1 MPEDR
6 GPCFLQGCDM
16 KISLR
21 RTRTFSISDA
31 GIERISGNHVVWW
44 YGPVV
49 RNARARS
56 VPKAVVFFREIDQS
70 GNLGKIVQEET
81 ALTHLGLLRIG
92 SVWSLGLSTSSIDY
106 SVRTFDVSF
115 SPGGWRFVSPYEA
128 AHNKSGSDLISPG
141 DYRLPYTNDR
151 NYLLDFP
158 LADGGRLL
166 VPCMEFF
173 MRCYGRSAEV
183 KRVLATYP
191 WEEAHKRLFK
201 PFDGPVPVGTWP
213 VKLTRRMYNDDVIF
227 LAHVLYDLHA
237 RHAAKDIYAQ
247 IEAAFTHGRH
257 FAFLRA
263 GPWFHGPAQLRVA
276 GVPIDGG
283 KSFLALRILGTS
295 HPSGD
300 TILRDRENT
309 NKVNPDPIVDPTD
322 AFGTAFPV
330 RKLQCLPKIVDLTDD
345 EEPDHGSSSLDI
357 AEEDFVVLGPPRT
370 VIDHRHDKNSDSGRN
385 VSGSGSDCTAF
396 STGEPY
402 GSSKGVG
409 FASLHAR
416 AVMESEGVL
425 RDMWNAAVYMERNR
439 PDTIKS
445 VRWFTFE
452 DGFREDPEP
461 RLIALEP
468 FPEGRT
474 DVSIGIRKW
483 VYHDANLLVPRGVL
497 VVRVDTS
504 AGPVFLLEIQRR
516 RLQRKDKEGTVAESE
531 ESFKGMVFVLEHE
544 NQLSQWLKR
553 VLSQIRYVRGVV
565 QKLTGDCPGTAHAF
579 KHAPSADEQVPC
591 EAAIKNALRKV
602 GVNV

>member
-1 MPEDR
+1 
-6 GPCFLQGCDM
+6 M
-16 KISLR
+16 KIQLSK
-21 RTRTFSISDA
+21 TRTSRISNA
-31 GIERISGNHVVWW
+31 GIKWGAGDRVVWW
-44 YGPVV
+44 YGPIVK
-49 RNARARS
+49 NTRAQS
-56 VPKAVVFFREIDQS
+56 VPKAIVFFREIDQS

-92 SVWSLGLSTSSIDY
+92 SVWNLGVSTSSIDY
-106 SVRTFDVSF
+106 PVRTFDVSF
-115 SPGGWRFVSPYEA
+115 SPEGWRFVSPYDE
-128 AHNKSGSDLISPG
+128 AHNKPGSDLISPS
-141 DYRLPYTNDR
+141 DYRLPYTRDR
-151 NYLLDFP
+151 NFLLDFP
-158 LADGGRLL
+158 LAGGGRLL
-166 VPCMEFF
+166 VPCIEFF

-201 PFDGPVPVGTWP
+201 PFDGPVPVGTWS

-257 FAFLRA
+257 FAFLRVR
-263 GPWFHGPAQLRVA
+263 PWFHGPSQLRAA

-283 KSFLALRILGTS
+283 KSFLALRILGSS
-295 HPSGD
+295 HPSGN

-309 NKVNPDPIVDPTD
+309 NKVNPDHILDP
-322 AFGTAFPV
+322 AEGSGVVFPV
-330 RKLQCLPKIVDLTDD
+330 RKLQLLPEIVDLTDD
-345 EEPDHGSSSLDI
+345 EEPDHGSSTLDI
-357 AEEDFVVLGPPRT
+357 SEEDFIVLGAPRT
-370 VIDHRHDKNSDSGRN
+370 VIDLHHDKNSDRGRN
-385 VSGSGSDCTAF
+385 VSGNGSDCTAV

-402 GSSKGVG
+402 GGGKGVG
-409 FASLHAR
+409 FASLHSR

-425 RDMWNAAVYMERNR
+425 RDMWNAAVYIGRSR

-452 DGFREDPEP
+452 DGFREDPKP
-461 RLIALEP
+461 RLITLEP
-468 FPEGRT
+468 FPESHP
-474 DVSIGIRKW
+474 DVSIATRNW
-483 VYHDANLLVPRGVL
+483 VYHDTELLVPRGVL
-497 VVRVDTS
+497 VIRADTV

-531 ESFKGMVFVLEHE
+531 ESFKGMVFVLKNE
-544 NQLSQWLKR
+544 NQFSPWLKR
-553 VLSQIRYVRGVV
+553 VLSRIRYVRGVV

-579 KHAPSADEQVPC
+579 KHAPSADEHVPC

-602 GVNV
+602 GVNL

>member
-1 MPEDR
+1 
-6 GPCFLQGCDM
+6 M
-16 KISLR
+16 KIQLSK
-21 RTRTFSISDA
+21 TRTLRISNA
-31 GIERISGNHVVWW
+31 GIKWGAGNRVVWW
-44 YGPVV
+44 YGPIVK
-49 RNARARS
+49 NTRAQS
-56 VPKAVVFFREIDQS
+56 VPKAVVFFREIHQS
-70 GNLGKIVQEET
+70 GKLGKIVQAET

-92 SVWSLGLSTSSIDY
+92 SVWNLGVSTSSVDY

-115 SPGGWRFVSPYEA
+115 SPGSWRFVSPYEA
-128 AHNKSGSDLISPG
+128 AQNKPGSNLISPG
-141 DYRLPYTNDR
+141 DYRLPYTRDR

-173 MRCYGRSAEV
+173 IRCYGRSAEV
-183 KRVLATYP
+183 KRVLATYQ

-201 PFDGPVPVGTWP
+201 PFDSPVPVGTWP

-247 IEAAFTHGRH
+247 IEAAFSHGRH

-276 GVPIDGG
+276 GVPSDGG
-283 KSFLALRILGTS
+283 KSFLALRILGSS

-309 NKVNPDPIVDPTD
+309 NKVNPDTALSSQDGSGV
-322 AFGTAFPV
+322 AFPV
-330 RKLQCLPKIVDLTDD
+330 RKLRCFPEIIDMTDD
-345 EEPDHGSSSLDI
+345 EEPDHGSASLDI
-357 AEEDFVVLGPPRT
+357 AEEDFVVLGMPRT
-370 VIDHRHDKNSDSGRN
+370 VIDLRHDKNGDSGRN
-385 VSGSGSDCTAF
+385 VSGSGSDCTVF

-402 GSSKGVG
+402 GGGKGVG

-425 RDMWNAAVYMERNR
+425 RDMWNAALYMERNR
-439 PDTIKS
+439 PDAIKS

-452 DGFREDPEP
+452 DGLRGDPEP

-468 FPEGRT
+468 FSQSHT
-474 DVSIGIRKW
+474 NVSIATRNW
-483 VYHDANLLVPRGVL
+483 VYYDTDILVPRGVL
-497 VVRVDTS
+497 VVRVDTV

-516 RLQRKDKEGTVAESE
+516 RLQRKEKGGTVGESE
-531 ESFKGMVFVLEHE
+531 ESFKGLVFVLNHE
-544 NQLSQWLKR
+544 TQFTPWLR
-553 VLSQIRYVRGVV
+553 HVLAKIRFVRGVV
-565 QKLTGDCPGTAHAF
+565 QKLTTDCPGNAHAF